1 MTELPIVVNMTVD
14 ASRTEY
20 DLTAESNLEEIELL
34 NDTVIETG
42 GSHVPVYEG
51 PYTVDAGLT
60 AVTLDTDGKR
70 MTQDVTVNALT
81 ENTLSDINLSV
92 NTSNGEVTADVSL
105 SAGYNPLGKGKIETL
120 VLPTQSA
127 RTITPTASEQTA
139 VARNKY
145 TLGAVK
151 VGPIPSPYADVSGVT
166 AQASDVL
173 AGKYF
178 VNNLGVLTL
187 GTGGGGMDAETK
199 DALLECFEHVAWAD
213 SDGQIYYN
221 NLLNALYPLQSI
233 SAVYTQSGTVTPST
247 PLDNLKSDLVVT
259 ATFEDGTTKTVTNY
273 TLSGTLTAG
282 TSTITVTYFT
292 ETTTFNV
299 TVSSGYVYYDYLQ
312 GDGTAFIDTGL
323 LSKTYA
329 GDSYI
334 KYAEFEIVDSTVD
347 KTMFGC
353 RNKWG
358 YTGLLACT
366 GSTGFAIAFGNKW
379 TSIAGK
385 TTGDLIKLTLNH
397 PNVIN
402 DGVTVGTVS
411 SATPTIGSNTLT
423 IPLFA
428 GSNYQERPSETYVSL
443 NGGYY
448 FQFSHHKLYRF
459 TVTEKSTGTVIA
471 DMKPATYQGVPGLYD
486 TVRDMFFTNANSS
499 GSFTIGNDGA

>member
-1 MTELPIVVNMTVD
+1 MTLPLVVEMTVD
-14 ASRTEY
+14 TGNIYELSAETNQHEINLDNELEINVVGY
-20 DLTAESNLEEIELL
+20 D
-34 NDTVIETG
+34 
-42 GSHVPVYEG
+42 VPEYEG
-51 PYTVDAGLT
+51 SYTVNAGLSP
-60 AVTLDTDGKR
+60 VVLN
-70 MTQDVTVNALT
+70 TQDKRLTQNVTVNALT
-81 ENTLSDINLSV
+81 ENRIADNTLTINQ
-92 NTSNGEVTADVSL
+92 SNGRVS
-105 SAGYNPLGKGKIETL
+105 SSFQITPGYNDTYLMGNKNL
-120 VLPTQSA
+120 NLPTEA
-127 RTITPTASEQTA
+127 GKTVTPTTSEQYA
-139 VARNKY
+139 VYAHTY
-145 TLGAVK
+145 TLGDIK
-151 VGPIPSPYADVSGVT
+151 VGAIPSQYADITGVT

-178 VNNLGVLTL
+178 VNSLGELIL
-187 GTGGGGMDAETK
+187 GTGTGGSMDTETK
-199 DALLECFEHVAWAD
+199 DALLECFEHVAWID
-213 SDGQIYYN
+213 TDGQIYYN

-233 SAVYTQSGTVTPST
+233 SAVYTQSGTVTTST
-247 PLDNLKSDLVVT
+247 PLDDLKSDLVVT
-259 ATFEDGTTKTVTNY
+259 ATFEDGTSKTVTNY

-323 LSKTYA
+323 LGKTYA